1 MAFLLSGLFTQFDTK
16 SGLHEAST
24 YIGSFFAFFAA
35 SQWGFF
41 LNQRAA
47 CSNISFVC
55 LIILYKKY
63 IYAKRKYVYAWTLEF
78 ALKKNIYCEAA
89 ASITSSSNQL

>member
-41 LNQRAA
+41 FE
-47 CSNISFVC
+47 S
-55 LIILYKKY
+55 
-63 IYAKRKYVYAWTLEF
+63 
-78 ALKKNIYCEAA
+78 
-89 ASITSSSNQL
+89 